1 VASGQNGQLAIDET
15 ALKESLVTGIQDAA
29 GNAFAY
35 TVNGGNI
42 ANIAIDI
49 IVDALAPTLVEG
61 AEVSGSL
68 FGKGPF

>member
-35 TVNGGNI
+35 TY
-42 ANIAIDI
+42 
-49 IVDALAPTLVEG
+49 LYLQQ
-61 AEVSGSL
+61 
-68 FGKGPF
+68 

>member
-1 VASGQNGQLAIDET
+1 MVVWLAIDET

-42 ANIAIDI
+42 EQSCVLGLLNSH
-49 IVDALAPTLVEG
+49 VC
-61 AEVSGSL
+61 
-68 FGKGPF
+68 